1 MGADRGFTFVEVLV
15 VMLVLSFGVLGVL
28 QSTLLAA
35 RLELRSRAITTGTL
49 LAQERLER
57 IGALGWERATAGL
70 VTATL
75 PEALGRGGTW
85 LQEEVVRPNG
95 RFLVAYERDAPS
107 AEPPRCTVHCFW
119 ASERGVFDPRQVVRL
134 SLRRQR

>member
-1 MGADRGFTFVEVLV
+1 MGSDRGFTFVEVLV
-15 VMLVLSFGVLGVL
+15 VLLVLSFGVLGVL

-35 RLELRSRAITTGTL
+35 RLELRSRAITTGTF

-70 VTATL
+70 VAASL
-75 PEALGRGGTW
+75 PEALGRGGAW
-85 LQEEVVRPNG
+85 LQEEVVRPGG
-95 RFLVAYERDAPS
+95 RFLVAYEREETIS
-107 AEPPRCTVHCFW
+107 EPPRCTVHCFW
-119 ASERGVFDPRQVVRL
+119 ESERGGYDPRRAVRL